1 MKFDKKK
8 VNPTLVR
15 RIDSRKV
22 EQIQGNEKSKHRDY
36 HLKLEFKYEY
46 NKQSLTEL
54 QIWCGL

>member
-1 MKFDKKK
+1 MKFEKKK

-54 QIWCGL
+54 